1 MANTKLIPTV
11 LQKRYNWGIFFF
23 SAIQKFGFRLYFLK
37 NINTF
42 ILQRLITLIKSD
54 GKDIYYNVTKADF

>member
-23 SAIQKFGFRLYFLK
+23 QLHSKVWVQTVFLK
-37 NINTF
+37 
-42 ILQRLITLIKSD
+42 K
-54 GKDIYYNVTKADF
+54 Y